1 MTKATR
7 LSELGGADL
16 RLAILG
22 DVHANLDALE
32 TVVEA
37 TRKEKV
43 DGYYCVGD
51 LVGYGAQPSECIKL
65 IRELHCATTAGDHD
79 HAVLGKT
86 PIEFFKPD
94 AKLAVEWTRT
104 KLTDDELKYL
114 GSLPFVIEKEEFAV
128 AHGTLH
134 TPEFFEYIQT
144 IFDAQLSFDVLK
156 NSMCFLGH
164 SHVPVNFFD
173 TMPIS
178 YTMEAKVK
186 LQKGRRLLCNV
197 GSVGQ
202 PRDGNPLAAWGL
214 YDVSKRQIEIRRIEY
229 DIASAARKI
238 REAGLPRA
246 NAERL
251 FLGR

>member
-1 MTKATR
+1 MKY
-7 LSELGGADL
+7 
-16 RLAILG
+16 AILG
-22 DVHANLDALE
+22 DPHANLDALE

-43 DGYYCVGD
+43 DGYFCVGD
-51 LVGYGAQPSECIKL
+51 LVGYGAQPCECIKL
-65 IRELHCATTAGDHD
+65 IRELKCETVAGNHD
-79 HAVLGKT
+79 HAALGKT
-86 PIEFFKPD
+86 PIEFFNPD
-94 AKLAVEWTRT
+94 AKSAVEWTRS
-104 KLTDDELKYL
+104 KLSPEDTKYL
-114 GSLPFVIEKEEFAV
+114 DSLPYVVEKEDFTV
-128 AHGTLH
+128 AHATLH
-134 TPEFFEYIQT
+134 TPQFFEYIQT

-156 NSMCFLGH
+156 NTICFLGH

-178 YTMEAKVK
+178 YNMEAKVK

-202 PRDGNPLAAWGL
+202 PRDGNPRAAWAL
-214 YDVSKRQIEIRRIEY
+214 YDVSKRQVEIRRLEY

-238 REAGLPRA
+238 IDAGLPRA